1 MKKRHFEFTDKY
13 LQGKDCRP
21 RDKQFYIRERRGFA
35 IRVLP
40 TGAITFLY
48 IYSINGKRR
57 QMNFGNYPHVSLAT
71 ARKKYREAA
80 SLVADGTDPQG
91 DLYQPPQELTVTDLV
106 TSYIKHC
113 RTHLVEKSV
122 KHQSRTLEKDLLPVW
137 GDRAITAISRR
148 DAIALLE
155 SVARRAPGQARN
167 LLKNARAMFTFARH
181 REQVE
186 FNPFTDVSAAVPSI
200 AQTSRDRVLTDD
212 ELKIVWHTLTDPDS
226 YGFLEVK
233 QALLLVL
240 ITAQRPGEVAGMHR
254 REIDE
259 EWWTIPKERTKYKTH
274 PYRVYLSPL
283 ALRLIGDTSDFIFP
297 APIKEGPI
305 DGNSLP
311 SLVNKKYARSGKVPY
326 FGLPRWTPHDLR
338 RTAAT
343 KLSEELGAPD
353 EVIDMILNHKK
364 MGVTGI
370 YNRNKYDKEK
380 QKWMTKW
387 ADWLET
393 LIKPKSAIK
402 KKSAPKPAHKKGIL
416 KKSAVSG

>member
-1 MKKRHFEFTDKY
+1 
-13 LQGKDCRP
+13 
-21 RDKQFYIRERRGFA
+21 
-35 IRVLP
+35 
-40 TGAITFLY
+40 
-48 IYSINGKRR
+48 
-57 QMNFGNYPHVSLAT
+57 MNLGNYPHVTLAT
-71 ARKKYREAA
+71 ARKKYHEAA
-80 SLVADGTDPQG
+80 SLVTDGIDPQG
-91 DLYQPPQELTVTDLV
+91 EQKESQRELTVADLV
-106 TSYIKHC
+106 DSYVKHC

-122 KHQSRTLEKDLLPVW
+122 KHQARTLEKDLIPVL
-137 GDRAITAISRR
+137 GDRPITSISRR

-155 SVARRAPGQARN
+155 SVARRVPGQSRN

-181 REQVE
+181 RELVE
-186 FNPFTDVSAAVPSI
+186 FNPFADVTAAVPSI

-212 ELKIVWHTLTDPDS
+212 ELKIVWRTLTDPDS
-226 YGFLEVK
+226 YGLPEVK

-254 REIDE
+254 NEIDG

-297 APIKEGPI
+297 APIKDGPI

-311 SLVNKKYARSGKVPY
+311 SLVNTESAISGKAPY

-338 RTAAT
+338 RTVAT

-380 QKWMTKW
+380 KKWMTKW
-387 ADWLET
+387 ANWLET
-393 LIKPKSAIK
+393 HIKPKTSVK
-402 KKSAPKPAHKKGIL
+402 KKSAPKPAQSKGIL
-416 KKSAVSG
+416 KKSVVSS